1 MATWM
6 TTELAA
12 RVSGV
17 AEAEAALAA
26 GARLIAPPPGDA
38 ALARALAALP
48 GAATL
53 AEARDAAEAQALAEA
68 GVVWLVTA
76 PDLAAAQG
84 VGWHASGHASGHG
97 GAHGSGPAAGGRV
110 ARIAQAQAEDAAL
123 WSALRER
130 GFSGAT
136 PEPGASGKLTDGWT
150 MTALSG
156 FAQRCRAHG
165 LAFGFGGGLEPP
177 DAPRLMAFKPR
188 WILFDEALREGAG
201 LSGEKL
207 RAVAG
212 LFQDGGAEAASRKT
226 LERVFLRDLVVD
238 MSIGVYDRERRRK
251 QPARFT
257 VEVELAPVEGET
269 SFADV
274 FTYDV
279 IIDHIRAL
287 AAHGHHNLVETLA
300 DDVARA
306 ALGHKRAR
314 AVRVVVEK
322 LAVIEGAVGVEVRRE
337 KQ

>member
-6 TTELAA
+6 TTGLAA
-12 RVSGV
+12 
-17 AEAEAALAA
+17 AARSLSEGETAVAA
-26 GARLIAPPPGDA
+26 GARLIAAPAGDVEMA
-38 ALARALAALP
+38 QA
-48 GAATL
+48 AATRWPNVAVI
-53 AEARDAAEAQALAEA
+53 AEARDEAEAETLGASGLT
-68 GVVWLVTA
+68 WLLTA
-76 PDLAAAQG
+76 PDVAAPPTRGAHVGHVARVPLAAAED
-84 VGWHASGHASGHG
+84 
-97 GAHGSGPAAGGRV
+97 GAFWTR
-110 ARIAQAQAEDAAL
+110 
-123 WSALRER
+123 LRER
-130 GFSGAT
+130 GFAGAT
-136 PEPGASGKLTDGWT
+136 PEPGQSGRLTDAWS
-150 MTALSG
+150 MTALSA
-156 FAQRCRAHG
+156 FATRCRAQG
-165 LAFGFGGGLEPP
+165 LAFGFGGGLEAP

-188 WILFDEALREGAG
+188 WILFDEALRADGA
-201 LSGEKL
+201 LSAEKL
-207 RAVAG
+207 GAIAA
-212 LFQDGGAEAASRKT
+212 LFQDGGDAAATRKT

-257 VEVELAPVEGET
+257 VEVDLVPVEGET

-306 ALGHKRAR
+306 ALGHKRAQ

-337 KQ
+337 KR

>member
-6 TTELAA
+6 TTGLAA
-12 RVSGV
+12 AVRSVG
-17 AEAEAALAA
+17 EAETAVVN
-26 GARLIAPPPGDA
+26 GARLIALPAGA
-38 ALARALAALP
+38 ADIARA
-48 GAATL
+48 AATGWPNVAII
-53 AEARDAAEAQALAEA
+53 AEARDDDEARMLGACGVTWLA
-68 GVVWLVTA
+68 VA
-76 PDLAAAQG
+76 PDFAVPSAR
-84 VGWHASGHASGHG
+84 
-97 GAHGSGPAAGGRV
+97 GAHVGHV
-110 ARIAQAQAEDAAL
+110 ARIPLASAEDAAM
-123 WSALRER
+123 WTGLRAR
-130 GFSGAT
+130 GFAAAT
-136 PEPGASGKLTDGWT
+136 PEPGHSGRLTDSWS
-150 MTALSG
+150 MTALSA
-156 FAQRCRAHG
+156 FATRCRAQG
-165 LAFGFGGGLEPP
+165 LAFGFGGGLEAP

-188 WILFDEALREGAG
+188 WILFDEALRAEGA
-201 LSGEKL
+201 LSPDKL
-207 RAVAG
+207 RSVAA
-212 LFQDGGAEAASRKT
+212 LFHDGGDAAATRKT

-238 MSIGVYDRERRRK
+238 MSIGVYDRERKRK

-257 VEVELAPVEGET
+257 VEVDLAPVEGET

-287 AAHGHHNLVETLA
+287 AAHGHHDLVETLA